1 MSTNSLLS
9 ANYRDLTA
17 FKLPLTVQE
26 GLSYLSDLNQ
36 KTILLAHYQHYFPH
50 EWASSSVDCLYCSQ
64 ADSLYSDREIEFLTL
79 VNDFLFPIGEV
90 DNFLDCDERTLD
102 IPLYP
107 QNTDWYDIE
116 LEELTATEQFL
127 ISVLGCG
134 YDLLDWQ
141 EAFGFIP
148 KKLLTPDQ
156 ISWQK
161 LDQLCLGKEAP
172 LSYFYD
178 VLCLIDHSTGCIWLD
193 IVYENYES
201 LVWDRSSID
210 YLIEHWTIA
219 QDYLAKMTKFADWL
233 QASVNNRERVIALW
247 NNARK

>member
-17 FKLPLTVQE
+17 FKLSLTVQE

-36 KTILLAHYQHYFPH
+36 KTILLAHYQHYFPK
-50 EWASSSVDCLYCSQ
+50 EWACSPFDCLYCSQ

-79 VNDFLFPIGEV
+79 VNDQLFPIGEV
-90 DNFLDCDERTLD
+90 ENFLDRDERSLD

-116 LEELTATEQFL
+116 LDQLTSTEQFL

-134 YDLLDWQ
+134 YELTDWQ
-141 EAFGFIP
+141 EAFGFVP
-148 KKLLTPDQ
+148 KLLLASEQ

-161 LDQLCLGKEAP
+161 LDQLCQSKEAP
-172 LSYFYD
+172 LSYLYD

-193 IVYENYES
+193 IVCENYES

-210 YLIEHWTIA
+210 YLIEHWIIA
-219 QDYLAKMTKFADWL
+219 QGYLAKMKKFADWL
-233 QASVNNRERVIALW
+233 QTSIINRKKVIALW
-247 NNARK
+247 NNAKK

>member
-1 MSTNSLLS
+1 MPTNSLLS
-9 ANYRDLTA
+9 ASYRDLTA

-26 GLSYLSDLNQ
+26 GLSYLTDLNQ
-36 KTILLAHYQHYFPH
+36 KTILLAHYQHYFPY

-79 VNDFLFPIGEV
+79 VNDRLFPIGEV
-90 DNFLDCDERTLD
+90 ENFLDRDERTFD

-107 QNTDWYDIE
+107 QNTDWYDVE
-116 LEELTATEQFL
+116 LEQLTTTEQFL

-134 YDLLDWQ
+134 YNLLDWQ
-141 EAFGFIP
+141 EAFGFTP
-148 KKLLTPDQ
+148 KKLVDPDV

-161 LDQLCLGKEAP
+161 LDQLCQTQTAP
-172 LSYFYD
+172 LSYLGD
-178 VLCLIDHSTGCIWLD
+178 VLSLTDHSTGCIWLD

-201 LVWDRSSID
+201 LDWNRESID

-219 QDYLAKMTKFADWL
+219 QSYLAKMEKLDEWL
-233 QASVNNRERVIALW
+233 QKSVTNYEQVIALW
-247 NNARK
+247 NNAKK

>member
-1 MSTNSLLS
+1 MPTNSLLS
-9 ANYRDLTA
+9 ASYRDLTA
-17 FKLPLTVQE
+17 FKLPLTIQE

-36 KTILLAHYQHYFPH
+36 KTILLAHYQHYFPK
-50 EWASSSVDCLYCSQ
+50 EWASSPVNCLYHSQ
-64 ADSLYSDREIEFLTL
+64 TDSLYSDREIEFLTL

-107 QNTDWYDIE
+107 QNTDWYDVE
-116 LEELTATEQFL
+116 LEQLTATEQFL

-134 YDLLDWQ
+134 YELVDWQ

-148 KKLLTPDQ
+148 KKLLDPDR

-161 LDQLCLGKEAP
+161 LDRLCQIQTEP
-172 LSYFYD
+172 LSYLYD
-178 VLCLIDHSTGCIWLD
+178 VLSLIDHSTGCIWLD

-201 LVWDRSSID
+201 LIWDRSSID
-210 YLIEHWTIA
+210 YLIEHWIIA
-219 QDYLAKMTKFADWL
+219 QGFLAKMEKFDNWL
-233 QASVNNRERVIALW
+233 QKSVTNRKKAITLW
-247 NNARK
+247 NNAKK